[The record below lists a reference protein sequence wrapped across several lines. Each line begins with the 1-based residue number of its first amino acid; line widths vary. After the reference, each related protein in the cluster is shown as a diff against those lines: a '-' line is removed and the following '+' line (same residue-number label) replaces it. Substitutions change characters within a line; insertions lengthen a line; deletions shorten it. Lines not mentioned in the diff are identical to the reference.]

1 MRSPNWEDHCLSLAG
16 VAREQWLCQ
25 YGPTQ
30 FGLTQSGLTQSES
43 CLASVDPVAPS
54 AARPATRGGVIDGGP
69 EVRLRNWFERPYD
82 DAIAAA
88 RTCYS
93 PRVIEVDEITDRQR
107 RNIGPLTFKGGHHTV
122 YQHATF
128 EFALSG
134 ISRQLVW
141 CFLHA
146 FPFYNTEQQ
155 SQRYVRLDEARAH
168 VPRALGPEARA
179 VFEASVARSWESYR
193 ALTARL
199 EPVTNDILHDLW
211 HLDRRK
217 NQAFGKNVAKEAE
230 KKAIETARY
239 VLPIACHTAMVYT
252 VSGLVLHRLR
262 RMAGAC
268 DVPDEARDVVGR
280 MVAAV
285 EHLDPAFFREVGDP
299 ALGDAAIAENT
310 LAPAGVGD
318 AAALEAF
325 DKSLGGL
332 RSRLVDWGTRSPAV
346 VADAVRH
353 VLGRSDLDDT
363 EALAIALD
371 PARNP
376 YRLETLNVA
385 THAPLMR
392 ALEHAHYTFRKKLSH
407 SADSQDQRHRMVPG
421 SRPLLSRT
429 VPAHVDV
436 VEPELIR
443 EDPACHTL
451 FEEAVADAW
460 RARADLLALGVAPHL
475 ALYVLP
481 NALSVRFEE
490 SGSLLHLI
498 HKWTMRT
505 CLNAQRE
512 IWQASMDEIE
522 QVRAVHPELMHHVG
536 PPCFVRDGLA
546 RPRCTEGSH
555 FCGVPVWRSFPEVE
569 RRI

>member
-1 MRSPNWEDHCLSLAG
+1 MAEQSDATLSPVGAPAEGRVHD
-16 VAREQWLCQ
+16 E
-25 YGPTQ
+25 GPQ
-30 FGLTQSGLTQSES
+30 
-43 CLASVDPVAPS
+43 
-54 AARPATRGGVIDGGP
+54 
-69 EVRLRNWFERPYD
+69 VRLRNWFERPYD

-93 PRVIEVDEITDRQR
+93 PRVIEADEITDRQR
-107 RNIGPLTFKGGHHTV
+107 RNIGPLTFQGGHHTV

-128 EFALSG
+128 EFALEG
-134 ISRQLVW
+134 VSRQLVW

-155 SQRYVRLDEARAH
+155 SQRYVRLDEVRAH
-168 VPRALGPEARA
+168 VPPALGGEARA
-179 VFEASVARSWESYR
+179 VYEAAVSRAWTAYR
-193 ALTARL
+193 ELTARL
-199 EPVTNDILHDLW
+199 TPVTRGILSELW
-211 HLDRRK
+211 RLDRRK

-239 VLPIACHTAMVYT
+239 VIPIGCHTAMVYT

-268 DVPDEARDVVGR
+268 DVPDEARAVVAK
-280 MVAAV
+280 MVAEV
-285 EHLDPAFFREVGDP
+285 ERLDPSFFAEVGDAP
-299 ALGDAAIAENT
+299 LADEAIPENALAA
-310 LAPAGVGD
+310 PGVGD

-325 DKSLGGL
+325 DTSLGG
-332 RSRLVDWGTRSPAV
+332 RRARLVDWGARAPQV
-346 VADAVRH
+346 EADACRGV
-353 VLGRSDLDDT
+353 VGRADLDDA
-363 EALAIALD
+363 EALALALD

-376 YRLETLNVA
+376 YRLETLNVS

-392 ALEHAHYTFRKKLSH
+392 ALEHAHYVFRKKLSH
-407 SADSQDQRHRMVPG
+407 SADSQDQRHRLVPG

-429 VPAHVDV
+429 APSHVDV

-443 EDPACHTL
+443 EDPGCHAL
-451 FEEAVADAW
+451 FVEAVEAAWDA
-460 RARADLLALGVAPHL
+460 RARLLELGVAAPH

-481 NALSVRFEE
+481 NALAVRFEE
-490 SGSLLHLI
+490 SGSLLHLL

-512 IWQASMDEIE
+512 IWEASMDEVE
-522 QVRAVHPELMHHVG
+522 QVRAVHPELVRHVG
-536 PPCFVRDGLA
+536 PPCFVRDGLV

-555 FCGVPVWRSFPEVE
+555 FCGIPVWRSFPEVE

>member
-1 MRSPNWEDHCLSLAG
+1 LA
-16 VAREQWLCQ
+16 RTL
-25 YGPTQ
+25 
-30 FGLTQSGLTQSES
+30 
-43 CLASVDPVAPS
+43 
-54 AARPATRGGVIDGGP
+54 GGVIDSGP

-93 PRVIEVDEITDRQR
+93 PRVIDAEEITERQR
-107 RNIGPLTFKGGHHTV
+107 RNIGPLTFEGGHHTV

-128 EFALSG
+128 EFSLSG

-168 VPRALGPEARA
+168 VPPALAGEPRA
-179 VFEASVARSWESYR
+179 VYEAAVLDAWRAYR
-193 ALTARL
+193 ELSARL
-199 EPVTNDILHDLW
+199 EPRAGAILAELW
-211 HLDRRK
+211 RLDRRK
-217 NQAFGKNVAKEAE
+217 NEAFGRDVAKEAG

-252 VSGLVLHRLR
+252 VSGIVLHRLR
-262 RMAGAC
+262 RMAAAC
-268 DVPDEARDVVGR
+268 DAPDEAREVVGR
-280 MVAAV
+280 MLAEV
-285 EHLDPAFFREVGDP
+285 ERVDPAFFGEVGEP
-299 ALGDAAIAENT
+299 PLEPGEVLEGRVAPPGLGD
-310 LAPAGVGD
+310 P
-318 AAALEAF
+318 AALEAF
-325 DKSLGGL
+325 DKSLGG
-332 RSRLVDWGTRSPAV
+332 RRARLVDWSARAPQV
-346 VADAVRH
+346 VADAVRR
-353 VLGRSDLDDT
+353 VVGRSDLDDA
-363 EALAIALD
+363 EAIGLALD

-376 YRLETLNVA
+376 HRLDTLNVSA
-385 THAPLMR
+385 HVPVMR

-429 VPAHVDV
+429 VPARADA
-436 VEPELIR
+436 VEPELI
-443 EDPACHTL
+443 EADPGCHAL
-451 FEEAVADAW
+451 FHEAVEAAFDA
-460 RARADLLALGVAPHL
+460 RRRLLALGVAPEL

-481 NALSVRFEE
+481 NALAVRFEE
-490 SGSLLHLI
+490 SGSLLQLL

-512 IWQASMDEIE
+512 IYEASMDEVE
-522 QVRAVHPELMHHVG
+522 QVRTVHPDLVHHVG

-555 FCGVPVWRSFPEVE
+555 FCGIPVWRSFPEVE

>member
-1 MRSPNWEDHCLSLAG
+1 MRSPNWEGHCLLCSD
-16 VAREQWLCQ
+16 VAREQSLCQ
-25 YGPTQ
+25 YGPIQ
-30 FGLTQSGLTQSES
+30 PEP
-43 CLASVDPVAPS
+43 CVASVDPIDQSAVRA
-54 AARPATRGGVIDGGP
+54 AARGGLVDGGP
-69 EVRLRNWFERPYD
+69 QVRLRNWFERPYD

-93 PRVIEVDEITDRQR
+93 PRVIEVDEITDLQR
-107 RNIGPLTFKGGHHTV
+107 RNIGPLTFQGGHHTV

-155 SQRYVRLDEARAH
+155 SQRYVRLDEAHAH
-168 VPRALGPEARA
+168 VPPALGAEARA
-179 VFEASVARSWESYR
+179 LFEASVARAWDAYR

-199 EPVTNDILHDLW
+199 EPVTRGILHDLW

-217 NQAFGKNVAKEAE
+217 NEAFGKNVAKEAE

-252 VSGLVLHRLR
+252 ISGLVLHRLR

-268 DVPDEARDVVGR
+268 DVPAEARDVVGR
-280 MVAAV
+280 MVAEV
-285 EHLDPAFFREVGDP
+285 EALDPSFFREVGEH
-299 ALGDAAIAENT
+299 ALEDAAIPENT

-325 DKSLGGL
+325 DKSLAGL
-332 RSRLVDWGTRSPAV
+332 RSRLVDWGARAPAV
-346 VADAVRH
+346 VADAVRR
-353 VLGRSDLDDT
+353 VLGRSDLDDA

-376 YRLETLNVA
+376 YRLETLNVS

-421 SRPLLSRT
+421 SRPLLSRSA
-429 VPAHVDV
+429 PAHVDV

-443 EDPACHTL
+443 EHPACHAL
-451 FEEAVADAW
+451 FEDAVGDAW
-460 RARADLLALGVAPHL
+460 QARERLLALGVAPQL
-475 ALYVLP
+475 ALYLLP
-481 NALSVRFEE
+481 NALAVRFEE

-512 IWQASMDEIE
+512 IWEASMDEIE
-522 QVRAVHPELMHHVG
+522 QVRAVHPELMRHVG

-555 FCGVPVWRSFPEVE
+555 FCGVPVWRSFPDVA